1 MAVYGG
7 QVQAINMTPDT
18 KQSVAAARELAMTG
32 AQGIAGMVGQVGDY
46 FKKQKE
52 SKNLA
57 TMGLKIAEAAKIMDP
72 AQAPYYD
79 NIINTLKDENT
90 PVDVR
95 GALGAQVQ
103 DLLKQ
108 NTSMRAVAVQERQ
121 MGMLP
126 AYFGGGKQSGYR
138 IPTTT
143 NATNIRSAVDMS
155 LGDAKLKDQ
164 PNQDMIPQGREQLGV
179 PGALPGSSVNFDL
192 KQLNTG
198 LEELG
203 KLRNVPASENQQYID
218 EFTSAVV
225 ANNQQGAQRVLQ
237 TLARSVEESKKGYE
251 VKKDQPPVTI
261 QTPSGSFNALRT
273 SGGDYINQE
282 TGEIIDTQTGQR
294 KKFSGVRYADQSDFK
309 RAQQIYEA
317 AGGYSVLPTIDG
329 QPVEGQLPDNFDP
342 QSSIG
347 TPEERARV
355 RALQQEGQ
363 DRAIVQNVPQ
373 GAMPTEQSMAY
384 GATQPAPQQK
394 SAGIGWMAKESQQAA
409 KSKTTQNTAQ
419 EYESLTTLNPYQQE
433 IVNEAMIEASQSGMA
448 PGSELANELE
458 RNILYN
464 RAFVPTSL
472 PKKGIRIVTPEDKKR
487 QSVALVSQARQRVS
501 DRVAAEELMSRFD
514 NIQAILNHP
523 DADEFFGQSIPEEKL
538 NEIAKSQGGIYAL
551 YKNLK
556 GQDLVQAMQNIKQRS
571 GTAAQMSERET
582 FALQAA
588 VNEFDSAQDLKSA
601 QKSLK
606 EMAAATIRAGKKMG
620 LDGMVFD
627 YAVDDKGNKT
637 KEFNT
642 TKILNSY
649 DEFTPI
655 FKDELEYS
663 KKIERFKPMVEG
675 QQPTTTAPQAQPQSG
690 QTQQATPSLDP
701 YSQAYKNLQQQDQRF
716 FPK

>member
-1 MAVYGG
+1 MAIYGG
-7 QVQAINMTPDT
+7 QVQTTPYQAPDYGP
-18 KQSVAAARELAMTG
+18 SVAAARELAMTG
-32 AQGIAGMVGQVGDY
+32 AQGIAGAVGQVADY
-46 FKKQKE
+46 FKNQKE
-52 SKNLA
+52 SKNSAL
-57 TMGLKIAEAAKIMDP
+57 MGLKIAEAAKIMDP

-121 MGMLP
+121 MGMMP
-126 AYFGGGKQSGYR
+126 SFMSGGR
-138 IPTTT
+138 PIPTRSY
-143 NATNIRSAVDMS
+143 NATAIQNAAAQPAL
-155 LGDAKLKDQ
+155 LGDNTDLSATQQNQENRNLYEGAAEGAPVNILLNNVNELLGKGAEVGAFTPEENESIRKTAGSAAVAWNEAALKDVI
-164 PNQDMIPQGREQLGV
+164 QD
-179 PGALPGSSVNFDL
+179 
-192 KQLNTG
+192 LNKRYTKAQQK
-198 LEELG
+198 LEVS
-203 KLRNVPASENQQYID
+203 KD
-218 EFTSAVV
+218 ETP
-225 ANNQQGAQRVLQ
+225 
-237 TLARSVEESKKGYE
+237 VEM
-251 VKKDQPPVTI
+251 
-261 QTPSGSFNALRT
+261 QTPEKVRRIVKT
-273 SGGDYINQE
+273 QGGLLKDVD
-282 TGEIIDTQTGQR
+282 TGEIVDRTTGKSTRIGGNVSYITQEYIDKLNQE
-294 KKFSGVRYADQSDFK
+294 
-309 RAQQIYEA
+309 YENQFNQDNP
-317 AGGYSVLPTIDG
+317 LLNPIDG
-329 QPVEGQLPDNFDP
+329 RPDPNRLPDNFDP

-409 KSKTTQNTAQ
+409 KSKTIQNTAQ

-472 PKKGIRIVTPEDKKR
+472 PKKGVRIVTPEDKKR

-523 DADEFFGQSIPEEKL
+523 DAAEFFGQSIPSEKL

-620 LDGMVFD
+620 LDEMVFD
-627 YAVDDKGNKT
+627 YAMDDKGNKT

-663 KKIERFKPMVEG
+663 KKIERLKPMVEG

-690 QTQQATPSLDP
+690 QTQQATPSFDP
-701 YSQAYKNLQQQDQRF
+701 YGQAYKNLQQQDQRF